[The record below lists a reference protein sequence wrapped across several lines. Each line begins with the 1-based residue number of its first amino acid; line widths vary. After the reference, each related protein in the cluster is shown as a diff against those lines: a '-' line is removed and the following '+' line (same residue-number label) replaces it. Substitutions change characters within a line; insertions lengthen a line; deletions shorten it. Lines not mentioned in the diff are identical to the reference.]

1 MATTLVGRIEVSPFV
16 KVTTTNSDISNPDI
30 YRSGTSLLP
39 EMKTTFT
46 DGTGSN
52 QAQKH
57 YHKAH
62 TITASSSVTIDLTA
76 AADERGV
83 THNFGK
89 VKWMLIR
96 LRTPVTGKYVTV
108 GNAAT
113 NIFSAWISA
122 STTTEDVSSI
132 LYRDNPVDGWTVDA
146 THKNLKIANPYGSS
160 VIVDVSIGGY

>member
-1 MATTLVGRIEVSPFV
+1 MSTTLRATIEIAPRISVIVS
-16 KVTTTNSDISNPDI
+16 NSDAAYQDN
-30 YRSGTSLLP
+30 YRPGTSLLP
-39 EMKTTFT
+39 DMKTILS

-83 THNFGK
+83 THDFDK

-96 LRTPVTGKYVTV
+96 LRDPATGKTVTV

-113 NIFSAWISA
+113 NQFSAWISA
-122 STTTEDVSSI
+122 ATTTESVSGI
-132 LYRDNPVDGWTVDA
+132 MYRDNPIDGWTVDA
-146 THKNLKIANPYGSS
+146 THKDLKIANPYASD